1 MPIGIFIVMNDA
13 GIFQKLFEK
22 TPLIIFRIVFP
33 IRIFKI
39 LIFFFKLQGKEMAT
53 KI

>member
-22 TPLIIFRIVFP
+22 HHLEFLGLFSLLE
-33 IRIFKI
+33 FLKFW
-39 LIFFFKLQGKEMAT
+39 FFFKLQGKEMAT